1 MTEEERVTLEWGKL
15 RLPQLQVRLLI
26 AFVLL
31 VNVIA
36 ACGGGGNGTS
46 APEEVAPPVEGASL
60 NCSQECRDRG
70 QCGESEDRGTV
81 VLMSV
86 DQPAVSAIDHD
97 LAVPNNSPI
106 EVREQRPVTLVEN
119 ATGLEFPVTFFR
131 VFVPNRNVEAW
142 VAEWCVFNALP
153 PQ

>member
-1 MTEEERVTLEWGKL
+1 LP
-15 RLPQLQVRLLI
+15 RLQARLLL

-31 VNVIA
+31 INVIA
-36 ACGGGGNGTS
+36 ACGGGGDETP
-46 APEEVAPPVEGASL
+46 APDENVPPAEGASL
-60 NCSQECRDRG
+60 DCTQECRDRG

-81 VLMSV
+81 VLMSL

-97 LAVPNNSPI
+97 LAVPTGSPV

-119 ATGLEFPVTFFR
+119 ATGLEFPVNFFR

-142 VAEWCVFNALP
+142 VAEWCVFNAPLP
-153 PQ
+153 Q